1 MKPVLMK
8 VHMTIEV
15 PVDSDNND
23 AASLRGTFSWLE
35 ELQDKAAEQ
44 GEVTHLR
51 LEGLPPR
58 ITLVDSRDEVLMAH
72 LRAAQREG
80 GS

>member
-1 MKPVLMK
+1 MKPVMMK
-8 VHMTIEV
+8 VHMTIDV
-15 PVDSDNND
+15 PVDSDV
-23 AASLRGTFSWLE
+23 ASLRGTFSWLE
-35 ELQDKAAEQ
+35 ELHDKAAEQ

-51 LEGLPPR
+51 LEGLPPT
-58 ITLVDSRDEVLMAH
+58 ITLVDSRDEVLLAH

>member
-15 PVDSDNND
+15 PVDSDV
-23 AASLRGTFSWLE
+23 ASLRGTFSWLE

-51 LEGLPPR
+51 LEGLPPT

-72 LRAAQREG
+72 IRAAQREG

>member
-15 PVDSDNND
+15 PVDSDV
-23 AASLRGTFSWLE
+23 ASLRGTFSWLE

-51 LEGLPPR
+51 LEGLPP
-58 ITLVDSRDEVLMAH
+58 TVDSRDEVLMAH